1 MKFKTIIH
9 IVLLLIT
16 FSVVACASTKKIKN
30 PESVEEA
37 EAMLAKKGKADA
49 KAAKKGK
56 KASDKR
62 YWSMQ
67 SKATKKSVKKNLKR
81 QKRIAKHNRKTQ
93 KH

>member
-1 MKFKTIIH
+1 MKFKTIFSIF
-9 IVLLLIT
+9 LLLIA
-16 FSVVACASTKKIKN
+16 FSFQNCGASQKIKN

-37 EAMLAKKGKADA
+37 EAQLAKKAKADA

-56 KASDKR
+56 KEAQKR
-62 YWSMQ
+62 YWSLQ

-81 QKRIAKHNRKTQ
+81 QKKLAKQRN